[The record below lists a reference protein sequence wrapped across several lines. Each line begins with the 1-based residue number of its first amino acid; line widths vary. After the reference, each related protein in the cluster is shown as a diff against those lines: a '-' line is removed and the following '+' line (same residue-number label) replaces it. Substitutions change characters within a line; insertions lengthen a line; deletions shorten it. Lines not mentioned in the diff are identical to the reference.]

1 MKKFGFCAGFGVFL
15 RTVHPL
21 FSLFSHY
28 DYKFSRINRF
38 LLLLGQIGLI
48 TVLIWLAHSKLITD
62 SIPLDED
69 YRSVYISAVLSVL
82 TIPLPR
88 CTFSFLQR
96 DLYVFK
102 TKETDAQEVME
113 TEPVDTPIE
122 SEVKMKSK

>member
-1 MKKFGFCAGFGVFL
+1 MKRFGFCAGFGVFL

-48 TVLIWLAHSKLITD
+48 TVLVWLAHSKLLTE
-62 SIPLDED
+62 SLPLDENS
-69 YRSVYISAVLSVL
+69 RSIYISAILSVL
-82 TIPLPR
+82 TLPLPR

-102 TKETDAQEVME
+102 TKETDVGEVVE
-113 TEPVDTPIE
+113 TEPADTPE
-122 SEVKMKSK
+122 KSEGKLKSK

>member
-1 MKKFGFCAGFGVFL
+1 MKRFGFCAGFGVFL

-48 TVLIWLAHSKLITD
+48 TVLVWLAHSKLLTE
-62 SIPLDED
+62 SLPLDENS
-69 YRSVYISAVLSVL
+69 RSIYISAILSVL
-82 TIPLPR
+82 TLPLPR

-102 TKETDAQEVME
+102 TKETDVGEVVD
-113 TEPVDTPIE
+113 TEPADTPE
-122 SEVKMKSK
+122 KSE